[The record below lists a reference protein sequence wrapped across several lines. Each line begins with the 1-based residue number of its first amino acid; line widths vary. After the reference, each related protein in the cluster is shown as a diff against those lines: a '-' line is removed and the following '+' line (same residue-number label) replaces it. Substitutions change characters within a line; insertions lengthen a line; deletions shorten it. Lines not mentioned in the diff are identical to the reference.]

1 MFKAFFLPVF
11 KYHMIGACVP
21 LKVFIGGVLQ
31 TNTHL

>member
-1 MFKAFFLPVF
+1 MFKAFFYL